1 MKRRGKPSSGLL
13 ASLPKFV
20 LSILLLLTFSR
31 PSFSQYL
38 TYTFISSNNGY
49 SPIAGTQV
57 FGAHADDEISSAI
70 PIGFPFRFDDSLF
83 NNLYISSNGFISFN
97 ENATDS
103 YVNGLS
109 TVGGTNLAPLIAPLW
124 DDLEVSNGGA
134 IQYQLTGVAPYRIL
148 TIEWTNMEWN
158 FNAQKGVINFQVKL
172 YETINNI
179 EFLYKD
185 NGFTV
190 NTGNASVGLAGK
202 NAGVFVSVSDLSSS
216 PVVSAM
222 AEVNTV
228 NNKPITGQAFIW
240 QTNGIVPLTLLS
252 FTASSQNES
261 VQLKWTCSNERNTS
275 VFEIMYSKDGN
286 NFQSTGQVKALGNT
300 VGSSQ
305 YHFIHNLSYSGILYY
320 KIKMID
326 IDGKFTYS
334 NTRQV
339 NSSGKSYVTIP
350 NPIHNTIP
358 IRFNSLVG
366 LCMIRLYSIDG
377 QLLQAI
383 PVNITSEQQD
393 VLLPIQ
399 HAKQGIYIIS
409 VSQQGG
415 KPGYTLKVINK

>member
-1 MKRRGKPSSGLL
+1 MKRRGIPSSGLL
-13 ASLPKFV
+13 LSLPKYLLV
-20 LSILLLLTFSR
+20 IILLLSFSSR
-31 PSFSQYL
+31 SFSQYL
-38 TYTFISSNNGY
+38 TYTFISSNSGY
-49 SPIAGTQV
+49 SPVAGTQV
-57 FGAHADDEISSAI
+57 FGAHADDEISTAI
-70 PIGFPFRFDDSLF
+70 PIGFAFHFDDSLF

-97 ENATDS
+97 ENASDS

-134 IQYQLTGVAPYRIL
+134 VQYQLSGVAPYRVL

-202 NAGVFVSVSDLSSS
+202 NAGVFVSVSDLSST
-216 PVVSAM
+216 PVVSAI

-228 NNKPITGQAFIW
+228 NNKPTTGQAFIW

-252 FTASSQNES
+252 FTASYQKES
-261 VQLKWTCSNERNTS
+261 VQLNWTCSNEKNTS
-275 VFEIMYSKDGN
+275 YFEIMYSKDGR
-286 NFQSTGQVKALGNT
+286 NFESAAQVKAIGNT

-305 YHFIHNLSYSGILYY
+305 YHFNHNLTYSGLAYY
-320 KIKMID
+320 KIKMVD
-326 IDGKFTYS
+326 ADGKFIYS
-334 NTRQV
+334 YTRQV
-339 NSSGKSYVTIP
+339 YGSGKSNITIP
-350 NPIHNTIP
+350 NPIHNIIP
-358 IRFNSLVG
+358 IRFNSSAG
-366 LCMIRLYSIDG
+366 LYMVSLYTRDG

-393 VLLPIQ
+393 VLLPIR
-399 HAKQGIYIIS
+399 HAQQGIYLIR
-409 VSQQGG
+409 VNPQDG

>member
-1 MKRRGKPSSGLL
+1 MKRRGIPSSGLQL
-13 ASLPKFV
+13 SLPKYI
-20 LSILLLLTFSR
+20 LSILLLLSFSS

-70 PIGFPFRFDDSLF
+70 PIGFAFSFDDSLF

-134 IQYQLTGVAPYRIL
+134 IQYQLSGVAPYRVL

-172 YETINNI
+172 FETINNI
-179 EFLYKD
+179 EFLYRD

-202 NAGVFVSVSDLSSS
+202 NAGVFVSVSDLSPS
-216 PVVSAM
+216 PVVSAI

-228 NNKPITGQAFIW
+228 NNKPTTGQAFIW

-252 FTASSQNES
+252 FTATSQNES
-261 VQLKWTCSNERNTS
+261 VQLNWTCSNERNTS
-275 VFEIMYSKDGN
+275 FFEIMYSKDGN
-286 NFQSTGQVKALGNT
+286 NFQSTGQVKSLGNT
-300 VGSSQ
+300 VGSTQ
-305 YHFIHNLSYSGILYY
+305 YHFTHNLSYSGIVYY
-320 KIKMID
+320 KIKMAD
-326 IDGKFTYS
+326 TDGKFTYS

-339 NSSGKSYVTIP
+339 NCSGKSYVTIP
-350 NPIHNTIP
+350 NPTHNTIP
-358 IRFNSLVG
+358 IRFNSSLGIFMVS
-366 LCMIRLYSIDG
+366 LYTGDG

-383 PVNITSEQQD
+383 PVNITNVQQD
-393 VLLPIQ
+393 VLLPIR
-399 HAKQGIYIIS
+399 HAKQGIYLIKITPER
-409 VSQQGG
+409 G